1 MSATTDGPVVSG
13 NRVDELPRFP
23 LEYLLDD
30 AVEPTEVTVFRPGE
44 DEITTHW
51 ITVGIDH
58 AVPLDELR

>member
-1 MSATTDGPVVSG
+1 MSVTTDGPAVSG
-13 NRVDELPRFP
+13 NRVDELPEFS

-30 AVEPTEVTVFRPGE
+30 AVDPTEVTVFRPCG